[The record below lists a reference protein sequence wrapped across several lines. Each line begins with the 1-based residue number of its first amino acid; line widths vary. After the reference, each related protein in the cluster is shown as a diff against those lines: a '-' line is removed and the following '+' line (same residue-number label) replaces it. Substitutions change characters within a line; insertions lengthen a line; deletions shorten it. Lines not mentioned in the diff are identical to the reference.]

1 MTLYCLGVE
10 LVQASSFKVDQGEH
24 GAAEAVSSNT
34 PDVVSSGGKAI
45 KQQCQMNSLVIGKEN
60 IQ

>member
-34 PDVVSSGGKAI
+34 PDVEE
-45 KQQCQMNSLVIGKEN
+45 KQLNSNVK
-60 IQ
+60 